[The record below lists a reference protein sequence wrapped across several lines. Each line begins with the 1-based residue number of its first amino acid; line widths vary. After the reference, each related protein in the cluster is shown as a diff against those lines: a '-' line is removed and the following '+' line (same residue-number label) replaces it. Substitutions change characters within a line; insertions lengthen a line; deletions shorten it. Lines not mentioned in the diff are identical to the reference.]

1 MAARD
6 VHGYGRVKWGGKTYS
21 AHRIAYEELIGP
33 IADGLAVC
41 HHCDNPPCVN
51 PAHLFAADQAVN
63 VADMIAKGRQRH
75 ATKLSA
81 DEVRSIRGDQR
92 QGKLIA
98 AEYGVN
104 ESTVS
109 KIRLGRRRLDVI

>member
-6 VHGYGRVKWGGKTYS
+6 VNGYGRVRWGSKTYF
-21 AHRIAYEELIGP
+21 AHRIAYEEQVGP

-41 HHCDNPPCVN
+41 HRCDNPPCVN
-51 PAHLFAADQAVN
+51 PEHLFAADQSIN

-75 ATKLSA
+75 AAKLNA
-81 DEVRSIRGDQR
+81 DQVRSIRNDQR
-92 QGKLIA
+92 LIRIIA
-98 AEYGVN
+98 AEYGVD

-109 KIRLGRRRLDVI
+109 KIRLRKRWQWVV